1 MTTETTTQ
9 TPLSKAATLKLI
21 DRAFTAIEYELDNRD
36 SYHWDKYLA
45 EIRQGEK
52 RHRDT
57 WSVGFA
63 GNTKINGLTVAQSVK
78 LFAVRIIVD
87 YLDTAQKLDAADFLH
102 IRTDHFYGYAFANEY
117 REHLLKALKD
127 FDLTALRAL
136 DYAEL
141 NKAA

>member
-9 TPLSKAATLKLI
+9 APLSKAATLKLI
-21 DRAFTAIEYELDNRD
+21 DKAFTAIEYELDNRD
-36 SYHWDKYLA
+36 SYNWDKFIT

-52 RHRDT
+52 AHRNT
-57 WSVGFA
+57 WSVGFN
-63 GNTKINGLTVAQSVK
+63 GGTKANGLTVAQSVK

-87 YLDTAQKLDAADFLH
+87 YLDESQKLDAANFLH

-117 REHLLKALKD
+117 RAHLLKALKD
-127 FDLTALRAL
+127 FDLAVLRAL

-141 NKAA
+141 NKAV